1 MNEVEAVKIG
11 DILDDRYELTE
22 IVGRGGCG
30 IVFRA
35 TDLNLDREIA
45 VKVMCS
51 DGACTPEMLDRFERE
66 SQILRRLHAP
76 NTVFFYDTGRTPQG
90 MPYIAM
96 EFVTGKQLKT
106 LLDETHAVSPETA
119 VSILI
124 QVFQSL
130 GEAHEY
136 GFVHRDLKPA
146 NIMLC
151 DRLGFPGYFVKVLDF
166 GVAKIMS
173 EEDPG
178 VTASKHDNMA
188 GTPRYMAPE
197 QFKNEALTP
206 ASDLYS
212 MGCIA
217 YEMLTGVAPFDGD
230 TIHVTVAKHLFMTP
244 QSLGESF
251 DAYPNLEAAIFK
263 LLEKQPE
270 NRFASAQDVIDVLE
284 HWQDAEL
291 LPQLQDCRL
300 HGDDNAAGALWSDAD
315 LPSAAEDGG
324 AGGDDGAGASAVKED
339 GGAQDGDARHGKPY
353 PGYAAFC
360 EDATPQKRS
369 KKVFGFVVAFIVI
382 AVITIGGTL
391 FAGFFMSHRDAAGQS
406 DAPDGASGVQ
416 SASERDSDL
425 SKRKLSRNLMNY
437 YVDVMTDELSQ
448 STLIGLGFGALS
460 KREIS
465 GLSSEFGAAAAAE
478 TDAAAGNDAEGA
490 AAPGKDAKND
500 AKSKR
505 KKKRGKKKAE
515 EVKPSLPPGEIEIF
529 SFAVHYSPPK
539 ARVGFLNALGQCKD
553 GKCQARST
561 STKQPPR
568 VVVSARGFETQS
580 LIVDKPTTDVRI
592 VLVPED

>member
-45 VKVMCS
+45 VKVLCS

-96 EFVTGKQLKT
+96 EFVKGKQLKT
-106 LLDETHAVSPETA
+106 LLDETRSVSPETA
-119 VSILI
+119 VSILM

-130 GEAHEY
+130 SEAHEY

-151 DRLGFPGYFVKVLDF
+151 DRIGFPGYFVKVLDF

-178 VTASKHDNMA
+178 EPAAKHDNLA

-206 ASDLYS
+206 AADLYS

-217 YEMLTGVAPFDGD
+217 YEMLTGIAPFDGD

-251 DAYPNLEAAIFK
+251 DAYPNLEAVIFK

-270 NRFASAQDVIDVLE
+270 NRFASAQEAIDVLE
-284 HWQDAEL
+284 HWQDADL

-315 LPSAAEDGG
+315 LPAAAEDGG
-324 AGGDDGAGASAVKED
+324 SGSDDIDAGGGASAETEKA
-339 GGAQDGDARHGKPY
+339 GAENDDALRGKPH
-353 PGYAAFC
+353 PGHAALC
-360 EDATPQKRS
+360 GDVPPQKHS
-369 KKVFGFVVAFIVI
+369 KKVFGFVVAFIAV
-382 AVITIGGTL
+382 AVITLVGTL
-391 FAGFFMSHRDAAGQS
+391 FAGFFMSQQDADGESGAS
-406 DAPDGASGVQ
+406 DDASGAQGAPDRGA
-416 SASERDSDL
+416 DL

-465 GLSSEFGAAAAAE
+465 GLSQEFGAVDGNDA
-478 TDAAAGNDAEGA
+478 AAAGNGA
-490 AAPGKDAKND
+490 ASPGKDAQND

-515 EVKPSLPPGEIEIF
+515 EAKPSLPPGEIEIF
-529 SFAVHYSPPK
+529 SFIVHYSPPK
-539 ARVGFLNALGQCKD
+539 ARVGFLNAMGQCKD
-553 GKCQARST
+553 GKCQVRST
-561 STKQPPR
+561 STKQRPR
-568 VVVSARGFETQS
+568 VVVSAPGFETQS
-580 LIVDKPTTDVRI
+580 LVVGAPTTDVRI